1 MRLATASDIR
11 RMDDRAEKEFGLTRL
26 LLMENAG
33 YSVVLAMERV
43 LGSVE
48 GKRVAIFCGK
58 GGNGGDGMCAARHLV
73 SHGASVVVGLAGKR
87 TDLSAEPA
95 AMCGILD
102 RMGLGPREVVGDADL
117 PWVQA
122 AASASDIVIDAL
134 LGVGSRPPASGIY
147 DPVVQIINASGKPVV
162 SIDIPTGIDA
172 DTGAVPGNAI
182 SAVLTVAL
190 GLPKR
195 GLVLYPGT
203 MRVGKL
209 VTADLT
215 LPIALLNDPAITSD
229 ILLQEEVAELLPVRH
244 PQAHKHSVGRALIV
258 AGSRAMPGASALASE
273 AALIGG
279 AGMVYLA
286 SPGSVAGVGRRAEVI
301 SRPQAETP
309 SGNLSEAALDD
320 ILRVAKEM
328 HGVGIGPGMGMEE
341 TTRRLV
347 LKVIESVECPI
358 VVDAD
363 GLNALAGTGGKI
375 APSRHG
381 RILTPHSG
389 EMSRLLG
396 ATAESVDADRLE
408 AARRA
413 SAQYGSIVILKG
425 ARPVVAE
432 PGGRLFIVP
441 TGNPGMATAGSGDV
455 LTGILAALL
464 AQRVPPLSAALL
476 GAYVHGLAGDMARDA
491 LTDISMTASDIKAF
505 IPSAFRRISGASGQ
519 TGSGEGKI
527 PLRDTE
533 S

>member
-11 RMDDRAEKEFGLTRL
+11 RMDERAEKEFGLTKL

-33 YSVVLAMERV
+33 YSLVLAMERV

-73 SHGASVVVGLAGKR
+73 SHGASVVVALVGSKAELQG
-87 TDLSAEPA
+87 EPA
-95 AMCGILD
+95 IMCAILD
-102 RMGLGPREVVGDADL
+102 KMGLGPHEVRVDADL

-122 AASASDIVIDAL
+122 ATGAADIVVDAL
-134 LGVGSRPPASGIY
+134 LGVGSRPPASGIF
-147 DPVVQIINASGKPVV
+147 DPIVQIINASMKPVV
-162 SIDIPTGIDA
+162 SVDIPTGLDA
-172 DTGAVPGNAI
+172 DTGAVPGNCI
-182 SAVLTVAL
+182 SATLTVAL

-215 LPIALLNDPAITSD
+215 LPISLLTDPAITAD
-229 ILLQEEVAELLPVRH
+229 ILLPEEVAELMPVRH
-244 PQAHKHSVGRALIV
+244 PQAHKHSVGRALMV
-258 AGSRAMPGASALASE
+258 AGSRAMPGATALASE
-273 AALIGG
+273 ATLIAG

-286 SPGSVAGVGRRAEVI
+286 IPGSVAVVGRRAEVI

-320 ILRVAKEM
+320 ILRVSAEM
-328 HGVGIGPGMGMEE
+328 HAVGIGPGMGVED
-341 TTRRLV
+341 TTRRLIMKV
-347 LKVIESVECPI
+347 LEALSCPV

-363 GLNALAGTGGKI
+363 GLNALANAGGKI
-375 APSRHG
+375 PPGKYG

-389 EMSRLLG
+389 ELARLLG
-396 ATAESVDADRLE
+396 VTVESVEADRLE
-408 AARRA
+408 SALRA
-413 SAQYGSIVILKG
+413 SGQYGSIVILKG
-425 ARPVVAE
+425 ARPVIAE

-455 LTGILAALL
+455 LTGILTALL

-505 IPSAFRRISGASGQ
+505 IPSAFRRIAGGVERS
-519 TGSGEGKI
+519 GSGEGRI
-527 PLRDTE
+527 RQRENE